1 VSLSSA
7 STYADAVAQYRDNA
21 NYDDPSLS
29 SSSALTKAT
38 AFREAIR
45 HMLLAPDASAFAD
58 SNMHFRPDLWEK
70 QLAKVDDVINTTGGS
85 SSSGGV
91 RKFAAGARN

>member
-1 VSLSSA
+1 MSLSSA
-7 STYADAVAQYRDNA
+7 STYTDAVAQYRDNA
-21 NYDDPSLS
+21 SYDDPALS

-45 HMLLAPDASAFAD
+45 HLLLAPSQSAFAD
-58 SNMHFRPDLWEK
+58 SNMAYRPDLWEK
-70 QLAKVDDVINTTGGS
+70 QLAKVDSFIDTTGGS